1 MKCQFHLLTHVN
13 DGGLQMYS
21 EKYFHIY
28 SHEFNFF
35 FFFFQIFVFN
45 GNTSQFF
52 GEITAYQ

>member
-28 SHEFNFF
+28 SHEFNI
-35 FFFFQIFVFN
+35 FFFFQIFVSN

-52 GEITAYQ
+52 GEITAYE